1 MYIPFN
7 DMPGSARLWIYQAD
21 RPFTVPERASIENDL
36 VHLCETWKAH
46 DVPLKTSF
54 RIEYSQFVVLA
65 VDERDAGASGCSI
78 DSSVRWLKGLQQRLG
93 IDFFN
98 RQQVAFLADEGIAL
112 HPMGQLKTLFE
123 NGVLNARSVAFNNA
137 LTTKADWEQAWK
149 VAAAE
154 TWLSRYLPKAA
165 GVQNPS

>member
-1 MYIPFN
+1 MYLPFN
-7 DMPGSARLWIYQAD
+7 EMPGSSRLWIYQAD
-21 RPFTVPERASIENDL
+21 RPFTAPERVSLENDL

-46 DVPLKTSF
+46 EVPLKTSF
-54 RIEYSQFVVLA
+54 QIAYKQFIVLA

-78 DSSVRWLKGLQQRLG
+78 DGSVRWLKGLQQRLG

-98 RQQVAFLADEGIAL
+98 RQQVAFLDGERISL
-112 HPMGQLKTLFE
+112 YPLSQLKTLFE

-137 LTTKADWEQAWK
+137 LTTKADWEHAWK